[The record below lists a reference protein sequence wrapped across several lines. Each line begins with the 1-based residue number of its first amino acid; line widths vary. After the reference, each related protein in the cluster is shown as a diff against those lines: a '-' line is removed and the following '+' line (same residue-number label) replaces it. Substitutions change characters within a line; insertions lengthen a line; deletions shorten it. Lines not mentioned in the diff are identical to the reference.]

1 MDDAG
6 SRSGPLARREGV
18 WNDSP
23 ESAHFAWVPMHGP
36 AFVHDGS
43 YHRALGLF
51 TAQWAYAEAAVDMCN
66 LVVLEAYGG
75 RAIGEH
81 LPHSL
86 EERIELFRKAHRT
99 LPALAE
105 FARGGLPL
113 IGRFSALRYD
123 RHSLITG
130 LQLGFLSQLPADVQR
145 TRCIPDS
152 LFTEAKRFTEAEI
165 DAKAAEAAEIA
176 AGLLAHAIL
185 LARTAAR
192 AERLVAN
199 EG

>member
-1 MDDAG
+1 
-6 SRSGPLARREGV
+6 
-18 WNDSP
+18 
-23 ESAHFAWVPMHGP
+23 MHGP

-51 TAQWAYAEAAVDMCN
+51 AAQWAYAEAAVDMCN

-75 RAIGEH
+75 QAVAEH
-81 LPHSL
+81 LPHTL
-86 EERIELFRKAHRT
+86 EERIEFFRKAHRT

-113 IGRFSALRYD
+113 IGRLAALRYD

-130 LQLGFLSQLPADVQR
+130 LQLGYLAQIPPDVQR